1 MEKRALAVRKHVRLE
16 GCIGDSGVLE
26 TGDYCQRQTAER
38 SRRNSRF
45 KEQPSLR
52 NSRVFAFDQRPRQVA
67 GARNERGHAVSVPN
81 FTFLSTSS
89 LDEATIEWLFH
100 LVASTDDFFW
110 QTGVNF
116 FRYEFFFLL
125 FLLEE
130 LKESCS
136 GSIIYYNN
144 FCVNFPSLLTV
155 NYSLIFIL
163 ILFWRLGYISRITMI
178 CR

>member
-26 TGDYCQRQTAER
+26 TGDYCQRQTAEG

-67 GARNERGHAVSVPN
+67 GARNERGRTVSVPN

-89 LDEATIEWLFH
+89 AGRSCDRVTFH
-100 LVASTDDFFW
+100 LVASTDDFCR

-125 FLLEE
+125 FLLKE
-130 LKESCS
+130 LVVVVVLYIIITFVAKL
-136 GSIIYYNN
+136 SISLDCELFFYFYFDTFLKVRLHYND
-144 FCVNFPSLLTV
+144 L
-155 NYSLIFIL
+155 
-163 ILFWRLGYISRITMI
+163 
-178 CR
+178 

>member
-26 TGDYCQRQTAER
+26 TGDYCQRQTAEG

-136 GSIIYYNN
+136 GSTIYITITFVSTFHLSWLWII
-144 FCVNFPSLLTV
+144 LL
-155 NYSLIFIL
+155 F
-163 ILFWRLGYISRITMI
+163 LFWYFFEG
-178 CR
+178 

>member
-26 TGDYCQRQTAER
+26 TGDYCQRQTVEG

-100 LVASTDDFFW
+100 LVASTDDFFC

-116 FRYEFFFLL
+116 FRYEFFFLP

-130 LKESCS
+130 LVVVLY
-136 GSIIYYNN
+136 IIIT
-144 FCVNFPSLLTV
+144 FVSTFHLSWLWIILL
-155 NYSLIFIL
+155 F
-163 ILFWRLGYISRITMI
+163 LFWYFFEG
-178 CR
+178 

>member
-26 TGDYCQRQTAER
+26 TGDYCQRQTAEG

-67 GARNERGHAVSVPN
+67 GARNERGRTVSVPN

-89 LDEATIEWLFH
+89 AGRSCDRVTFSSCSVHRWLLPSNWCKLFS
-100 LVASTDDFFW
+100 LRIFFSSFSFERI
-110 QTGVNF
+110 G
-116 FRYEFFFLL
+116 
-125 FLLEE
+125 
-130 LKESCS
+130 CS

-144 FCVNFPSLLTV
+144 FCCQTLHLSWLRVILL
-155 NYSLIFIL
+155 F
-163 ILFWRLGYISRITMI
+163 LFWHFFEG
-178 CR
+178 